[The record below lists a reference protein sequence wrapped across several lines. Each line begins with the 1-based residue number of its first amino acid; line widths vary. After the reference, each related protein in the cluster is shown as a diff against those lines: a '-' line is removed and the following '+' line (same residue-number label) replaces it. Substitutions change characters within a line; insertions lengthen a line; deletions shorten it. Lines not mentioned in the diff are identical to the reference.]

1 MLRFSPDLP
10 DPLWPLQAVMPSSCV
25 RLHGVFK
32 SVAVADL
39 LVSCM
44 CLAVWLPSL
53 VHVRL
58 LCLIAR
64 RPPSSCQA
72 ACKLSRQAPVCDRAQ
87 VAFQQADYVA
97 WNLWAAINRRPL
109 LRFQYQH
116 LGDMMSLGR
125 SEGAVALP
133 FGPPAGLADALQ
145 RSPLLPL
152 LSAAGI
158 R

>member
-1 MLRFSPDLP
+1 MGKCSVHHVKRDYRTATLP
-10 DPLWPLQAVMPSSCV
+10 GAL
-25 RLHGVFK
+25 
-32 SVAVADL
+32 
-39 LVSCM
+39 
-44 CLAVWLPSL
+44 
-53 VHVRL
+53 
-58 LCLIAR
+58 
-64 RPPSSCQA
+64 
-72 ACKLSRQAPVCDRAQ
+72 Q

-109 LRFQYQH
+109 LKFQYQH

-125 SEGAVALP
+125 TDGAVALP
-133 FGPPAGLADALQ
+133 IGPPAQLAAALE

>member
-1 MLRFSPDLP
+1 M
-10 DPLWPLQAVMPSSCV
+10 
-25 RLHGVFK
+25 GTT
-32 SVAVADL
+32 L
-39 LVSCM
+39 LE
-44 CLAVWLPSL
+44 
-53 VHVRL
+53 
-58 LCLIAR
+58 LCG
-64 RPPSSCQA
+64 RPPTGGRC
-72 ACKLSRQAPVCDRAQ
+72 CAQ

-125 SEGAVALP
+125 RDGAVALP
-133 FGPPAGLADALQ
+133 FAPPAPLAAALQ

-158 R
+158 RRAAPAGRRAAL